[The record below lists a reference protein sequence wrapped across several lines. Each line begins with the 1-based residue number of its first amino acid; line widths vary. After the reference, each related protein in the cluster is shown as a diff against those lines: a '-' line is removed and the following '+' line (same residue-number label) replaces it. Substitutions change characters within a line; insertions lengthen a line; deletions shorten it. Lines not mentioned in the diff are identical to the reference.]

1 MQLGRL
7 GFSLAVLPSTTGPVG
22 GVWEAAMKLLS
33 TSVLAAI
40 VGFGMIAA
48 SAPSAQE
55 TMTKEKL
62 LGPWQ
67 LVSFKATAG
76 DKVSYPLGEHPGGYI
91 EITPLGTGLW
101 SLTPLEKLPVLLL

>member
-1 MQLGRL
+1 MWNVD
-7 GFSLAVLPSTTGPVG
+7 GFSLAVLPRTTGSVG

-62 LGPWQ
+62 VGPGNSFLSKQ
-67 LVSFKATAG
+67 LLVIRLAIRSENIRSGILK
-76 DKVSYPLGEHPGGYI
+76 SLPPGIG
-91 EITPLGTGLW
+91 
-101 SLTPLEKLPVLLL
+101 